1 MVLTF
6 VMLISASCVTAYA
19 KLADI
24 NDPYQDENGKY
35 YFTYEQAGT
44 YIMNLLDELL
54 TTLLSNGQD
63 MHIYYKLVLVTVID
77 EYIRPQ
83 GYDKLLGSINELWGA
98 GVISAA
104 NTLGL
109 TGNLK
114 DINVDCLANYT
125 KRTDTSVYDYNCLY
139 NLVHF
144 LYDNRPVLVKVVNGT
159 MDWGLLDNIID
170 LPEML
175 NDIGGYLANLVYT
188 KLEGLTGREE
198 GAEGSGTTAT
208 TYDPAGSDV
217 DGCLNDLLIWLFN
230 TKLPEL
236 LNYEGDLGLGLSKV
250 NVKTVSFYDLIHN
263 VIEAALDNLVV
274 PLLKDVLMDA
284 FSIETSEAFPNGTE
298 DQMNN
303 TTMVMVLGLV
313 EDLLDEAETKP
324 DYSNCRYPGEKI
336 ETLLTWF
343 FQGGMDQYILIN
355 EDGLAI
361 QDAFIELLYKV
372 ARIGIP
378 MLNGM
383 GFGTLSKEMLHI
395 DELSEKD
402 ANDNY
407 IIPDSQC
414 IAILLNM
421 LFSNI
426 LQGYYCNPNAKTLS
440 EIGAYCLASL
450 CARICPELNYMEQ
463 LEANYAEG
471 TYYDIDGHVVAPL
484 PFTAEYTVNG
494 QTLNNGTGTN
504 YSRTY
509 TIPYAAVDM
518 GVTVGVYFLDGLITA
533 DFTSVPGPGTD
544 ATIRF
549 EKFVKVLLDW
559 VVDKYLPLFK
569 DTYNLSTKYPTYEYV
584 WKEIDEILFGLIPN
598 SWLPASIT
606 DHTMGSDYTV
616 QGQIGANGAGAT
628 FPLKTSGDLIC
639 GWLLGSVMDIDVQ
652 ELVSLFQRNKTSGAD
667 LANPTLTVIIRL
679 IDRVLYVALG
689 KYALLPANQ
698 GTRNAYSTPTSINSL
713 GTGSSGLLNNSNLGN
728 LVNYLIIA
736 LSGGSTSSYNPYTK
750 LEPLLRT
757 VLPLVMGANYIKPYR
772 NSILSPGQIKVSDLK
787 ALINTIQTQG
797 DTRIPYGVADVNEET
812 VGTYYY
818 LDANYNLQTATL
830 PGDYDASKTYYSEQ
844 YIVAQDIDKFTNS
857 STYNFGT
864 GVFKEVQTY
873 NTITLNGSNYDPKAS
888 YYTSDFEPAT
898 VTETTNGVF
907 FTAQNANSAVT
918 LPDDYVEGTTYYTH
932 PEVALGANDE
942 GTYLVKVKTYSPVN
956 LSGTG
961 SAAYNPN
968 KTYFKKAFTTVDF
981 DYMDAYNPDT
991 GRIAMGVYRSSGEG
1005 VVNGIGVYQSS
1016 ISNQEFM
1023 VFRNQED
1030 FPDALFTFNNFNDF
1044 IKEADEFIGKYES
1057 FLDEIKDAADE
1068 WKEFL
1073 ALNNDEDGPS
1083 VMFPWYSA
1091 SNSYDARRISQY
1103 GANSGITTA
1112 NFNQLQVI
1120 KDYLALYGA
1129 STLVTTNKPIEYLP
1143 TDSEA
1148 TTTDKEASIFKQ
1160 WNKYVK
1166 NVIDYSNKLNQ
1177 YYDGINYYLQTAE
1190 ANRKSYSATVVY
1202 SLRWVMESL
1211 CATAYNGGVNGYVDE
1226 TTQTLVP
1233 TYTEKSWT
1241 AFKDAYDCAVDLLAQ
1256 VQLNQ
1261 ASARTTQSM
1270 VTAVR
1275 SGLIKAFY
1283 GLTKAG
1289 ELADKMQ
1296 LYTAIVLARRTLADP
1311 DLDATYTAASINSL
1325 RSILANANALFESVV
1340 EADDQTI
1347 VDNQTARLNSAING
1361 LVYLVAP
1368 SLEVDE
1374 DYEGDL
1380 DIGDGYVYQGI
1391 TYGFIYGISEGLG
1404 LILDTNMFNV
1414 NGINSDLVKVI
1425 AQTYGNG
1432 TGSYIQAKDNSNTTK
1447 FIYFAV
1453 LFGDVNG
1460 DARIDSTDKAYIQ
1473 AYSIGA
1479 ANTSLLAADN
1489 NGGAYLK
1496 AADVDGDG
1504 SVTASDAAAIG
1515 LVVNYEAT
1523 ISQASN
1529 VIGSRVVMA

>member
-1 MVLTF
+1 MLLTF
-6 VMLISASCVTAYA
+6 VMIVSASCVTAYA

-24 NDPYQDENGKY
+24 TTPYTDENGKY
-35 YFTYEQAGT
+35 YFTYEQSGT
-44 YIMNLLDELL
+44 YIMNLLDDLL
-54 TTLLSNGQD
+54 PSLLNNGMD
-63 MHIYYKLVLVTVID
+63 LHVYYKMVVVLID

-83 GYDKLLGSINELWGA
+83 SYDRLLGSINDLWGA
-98 GVISAA
+98 GIISTA

-109 TGNLK
+109 TGDLK
-114 DINVDCLANYT
+114 NINVDCLASYT
-125 KRTDTSVYDYNCLY
+125 KRTDTNLWDYNCLY

-144 LYDNRPVLVKVVNGT
+144 MFDNRSILVKIVNGS
-159 MDWGLLDNIID
+159 MDWGLLDNVID

-175 NDIGGYLANLVYT
+175 NDLGGYLANLVYT
-188 KLEGLTGREE
+188 KLEELTGREE
-198 GAEGSGTTAT
+198 GAAGSGTTAT
-208 TYDPAGSDV
+208 TYDPNGSDV

-230 TKLPEL
+230 TKVPEL
-236 LNYEGDLGLGLSKV
+236 LNYEGDLGLTLNKV
-250 NVKTVSFYDLIHN
+250 NVKTVSFYDMIHN

-274 PLLKDVLMDA
+274 PLLTNVLMDA
-284 FSIETSEAFPNGTE
+284 FSIETSEAFPYGTE

-303 TTMVMVLGLV
+303 TTMVMVLGLI

-343 FQGGMDQYILIN
+343 FQGSMDQYILIN
-355 EDGLAI
+355 EDGIAI

-402 ANDNY
+402 ANDEY

-426 LQGYYCNPNAKTLS
+426 LQGYYCNPEAKTLS

-450 CARICPELNYMEQ
+450 CARICPDLNYMEQ
-463 LEANYAEG
+463 LEANYADG
-471 TYYDIDGHVVAPL
+471 TYYDINGNPVAPL
-484 PFTAEYTVNG
+484 PFTATYTVNG
-494 QTLNNGTGTN
+494 QTLDNGGTA

-544 ATIRF
+544 ARVRF
-549 EKFVKVLLDW
+549 EKFAKVLLDW
-559 VVDKYLPLFK
+559 VVDKYLPVFK
-569 DTYNLSTKYPTYEYV
+569 DAYSLSTKYPTYEYV
-584 WKEIDEILFGLIPN
+584 WKEIDEILFGLIPS
-598 SWLPASIT
+598 SWLPATIT
-606 DHTMGSDYTV
+606 DHTMGSEYTV
-616 QGQIGANGAGAT
+616 QGQIGSNGAGAT

-639 GWLLGSVMDIDVQ
+639 GWLLGSVMDIDIQ
-652 ELVSLFQRNKTSGAD
+652 ELVSLLQRNKTTGAD
-667 LANPTLTVIIRL
+667 LANPTLTVLIRL
-679 IDRVLYVALG
+679 VDRVLYVALG

-698 GTRNAYSTPTSINSL
+698 GSRNAYSTPTSINSL
-713 GTGSSGLLNNSNLGN
+713 GTGSSGLLNNDNLGQ
-728 LVNYLIIA
+728 LVSYLILA
-736 LSGGSTSSYNPYTK
+736 LSGGNANNFNPYTK

-757 VLPLVMGANYIKPYR
+757 ILPLVMGTEYIKPYR
-772 NSILSPGQIKVSDLK
+772 NNVLTSGQIKVSDLK
-787 ALINTIQTQG
+787 ALISTIKTQG

-818 LDANYNLQTATL
+818 VDSNYNVQTATL
-830 PGDYDASKTYYSEQ
+830 PADYDASTTYYSEQ

-857 STYNFGT
+857 STYNYGT
-864 GVFKEVQTY
+864 GVFKAVQTY
-873 NTITLNGSNYDPKAS
+873 STVTLNGSNYDPKAT
-888 YYTSDFEPAT
+888 YCTSDFVQAT
-898 VTETTNGVF
+898 VTETTNGRF
-907 FTAQNANSAVT
+907 YTAQNENSAVT
-918 LPDDYVEGTTYYTH
+918 LPDSYVEGTTYYTH
-932 PEVALGANDE
+932 PEVALGASDE
-942 GTYLVKVKTYSPVN
+942 GTYLVRNTTYSPVS
-956 LSGTG
+956 LTGTG
-961 SAAYNPN
+961 SAQYNPN
-968 KTYFKKAFTTVDF
+968 KIYYKKAFSTIDF
-981 DYMDAYNPDT
+981 NYIDAYNPTT
-991 GRIAMGVYRSSGEG
+991 GRIAMGVYNPNGTNG
-1005 VVNGIGVYQSS
+1005 VGTYYSS
-1016 ISNQEFM
+1016 ISGSEFM

-1044 IKEADEFIGKYES
+1044 IEDAEKFIGEYED
-1057 FLDEIKDAADE
+1057 FLVDMKDAADE
-1068 WKEFL
+1068 WKAFL
-1073 ALNNDEDGPS
+1073 AENTNDAGPKT
-1083 VMFPWYSA
+1083 MFPWYSA
-1091 SNSYDARRISQY
+1091 SGAYDRRTSENGVQP
-1103 GANSGITTA
+1103 GQ
-1112 NFNQLQVI
+1112 FNNLQAI
-1120 KDYLALYGA
+1120 QDFIALYGA
-1129 STLVTTNKPIEYLP
+1129 GALVTANKPLEYLP

-1148 TTTDKEASIFKQ
+1148 GTTDKQASTYQQ

-1166 NVIDYSNKLNQ
+1166 QVVKYSNRLNN

-1211 CATAYNGGVNGYVDE
+1211 CATAYNGGVNGYIDE

-1233 TYTEKSWT
+1233 SYTEKSWNTFKT
-1241 AFKDAYDCAVDLLAQ
+1241 AYECAIDLLAQ
-1256 VQLNQ
+1256 VQVNQ

-1283 GLTKAG
+1283 GLTRAG
-1289 ELADKMQ
+1289 DLADKMQ

-1311 DLDATYTAASINSL
+1311 DLDATFTAASINSL
-1325 RSILANANALFESVV
+1325 RSILANATALYESVV
-1340 EADDQTI
+1340 EADDQPI
-1347 VDNQTARLNSAING
+1347 VDNQTARLNAAING

-1368 SLEVDE
+1368 SLEIPD

-1380 DIGDGYVYQGI
+1380 DIGDGYVVQGI
-1391 TYGFIYGISEGLG
+1391 TYGFIYGISEGAG
-1404 LILDTNMFNV
+1404 LILDPNMFNI

-1425 AQTYGNG
+1425 SQTYGNG

-1479 ANTSLLAADN
+1479 ANTSLLDPDT
-1489 NGGAYLK
+1489 NGGSYNK

-1504 SVTASDAAAIG
+1504 SITASDAAGIG
-1515 LVVNYEAT
+1515 LVVNYQAT
-1523 ISQASN
+1523 ISQASD
-1529 VIGSRVVMA
+1529 VIGSRIVMA